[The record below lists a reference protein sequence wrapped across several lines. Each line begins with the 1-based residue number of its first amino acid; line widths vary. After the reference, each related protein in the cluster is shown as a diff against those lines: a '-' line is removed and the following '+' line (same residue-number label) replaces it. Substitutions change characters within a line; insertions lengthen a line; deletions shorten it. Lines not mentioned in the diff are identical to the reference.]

1 MSLFRVLLS
10 KKFYYGLLIPVFF
23 LFLFMKFF
31 IDEDKRVLLIIL
43 NLLVVFSGVLITVN
57 FFIKNYQT
65 FFVYKFIGFLA
76 ACSVVNFIFSPNCRI
91 QDLFLSI
98 AYMGLALV
106 PLIIKLNYNFYKWVL
121 VFAISYFFVLV
132 YLGEDPNNVFNVSRN
147 FVSIFL
153 LIIFGLHLISSIQNN
168 KQPSL
173 LLLFACFLISI
184 WAVGRG
190 GILTFAFLVV
200 LYPLVVKYKLKYRL
214 FIIVLYVFG
223 SLYVFNLYSDY
234 ILKIGFERFQSM
246 GLQDSRTDINQ
257 DYISKSTNSLSNV
270 LFGSPLL
277 DIPSIAEVEGNPHN
291 SFIRLHVYYG
301 LFGFIFVIFILVSTA
316 IKLVI
321 NSQYLLLYFMI
332 ALLIR
337 SATDSAAFHG
347 ALDPLIFFSV
357 FFAFKNRIITNK
369 IELKE
374 CI

>member
-1 MSLFRVLLS
+1 MRVLLS
-10 KKFYYGLLIPVFF
+10 KNFFYGALIPTFF
-23 LFLFMKFF
+23 LFLFIKFF
-31 IDEDKRVLLIIL
+31 ISEDKALLLIIL
-43 NLLVVFSGVLITVN
+43 NLLIVLLGVLITVK
-57 FFIKNYQT
+57 FFIKNYPS
-65 FFVYKFIGFLA
+65 FFVHKFIGFLA
-76 ACSVVNFIFSPNCRI
+76 ACAIVNFIFSPNCRI

-98 AYMGLALV
+98 SYIGLALI
-106 PLIIKLNYNFYKWVL
+106 PLYIKLSYKFYKWVL
-121 VFAISYFFVLV
+121 VFAITYFFALM
-132 YLGEDPNNVFNVSRN
+132 YLDTDPNDVFNVSRN

-168 KQPSL
+168 EQPSL

-190 GILTFAFLVV
+190 GILTFSFLVI
-200 LYPLVVKYKLKYRL
+200 LYPLVVKLKLKYRL
-214 FIIVLYVFG
+214 IILVLYVLG
-223 SLYVFNLYSDY
+223 SLYVFNFYSDY

-246 GLQDSRTDINQ
+246 GIQDSRTDINQ
-257 DYISKSTNSLSNV
+257 DYINKSINSFSNF
-270 LFGSPLL
+270 LFGSPLK

-316 IKLVI
+316 IKLLI
-321 NSQYLLLYFMI
+321 NMQYLLLYFTI

-357 FFAFKNRIITNK
+357 FFAFKDNIITK
-369 IELKE
+369 KMELKE

>member
-1 MSLFRVLLS
+1 MLSRVLLS
-10 KKFYYGLLIPVFF
+10 KKIYYGALIPTFF

-31 IDEDKRVLLIIL
+31 INEDKRVLLIIL
-43 NLLVVFSGVLITVN
+43 NLLIVLSGVLITIN
-57 FFIKNYQT
+57 FFIKNYPT
-65 FFVYKFIGFLA
+65 FFVHKFIGFLA
-76 ACSVVNFIFSPNCRI
+76 VCSIVNFIFSPNCRL

-98 AYMGLALV
+98 TYMGLALV
-106 PLIIKLNYNFYKWVL
+106 PLFIKLNYKFYKWVL
-121 VFAISYFFVLV
+121 VLVISYFFFLI
-132 YLGEDPNNVFNVSRN
+132 YLDEDPNNVFNVSRN

-200 LYPLVVKYKLKYRL
+200 LYPLVVKLKLKSRL
-214 FIIVLYVFG
+214 FILVLYVLG
-223 SLYVFNLYSDY
+223 SLYVLNLYSDY

-257 DYISKSTNSLSNV
+257 EYISKSTNSLSYV

-301 LFGFIFVIFILVSTA
+301 LFGFIFVIFILISTV
-316 IKLVI
+316 IKLLI
-321 NSQYLLLYFMI
+321 NSQYLLLYFTI
-332 ALLIR
+332 SLLIR

-357 FFAFKNRIITNK
+357 FFAFKNRIINSKT
-369 IELKE
+369 ELK
-374 CI
+374 